1 MKLIKCLQLA
11 FALGLTA
18 GVAKADYFINWKID
32 SSPIQFDFAK
42 VLANS
47 GSYSV
52 YLTDKTG
59 LYNEFGSDES
69 LTSLGADTADYPVGQ
84 TAMGADDPAGYDFR
98 VELYGGED
106 GQTLL
111 AFSETKSFDALQS
124 LRCIGTDIKG
134 VTGEGVWTASS
145 FTVVPEPT
153 SGMLFLL
160 GLASLA
166 LRRKR
171 VEG

>member
-18 GVAKADYFINWKID
+18 GVAKADYFINWKIED

-42 VLANS
+42 VQANS

-52 YLTDKTG
+52 YLTGKTG
-59 LYNEFGSDES
+59 LYNEFGSDTS
-69 LTSLGADTADYPVGQ
+69 LTSLGADTVDYPVGQ
-84 TAMGADDPAGYDFR
+84 TAMGAGGPDGYDFC
-98 VELYGGED
+98 VELYGGAD
-106 GQTLL
+106 GETLL
-111 AFSETKSFDALQS
+111 AVSETKSFADLQS

-134 VTGEGVWTASS
+134 VTGEGVWAVSG
-145 FTVVPEPT
+145 FHAVPEPT

-171 VEG
+171 V

>member
-18 GVAKADYFINWKID
+18 GVAKADYFINWKIEN
-32 SSPIQFDFAK
+32 SSPVQFDFAK
-42 VLANS
+42 VQANS

-59 LYNEFGSDES
+59 LYNDFASDES

-84 TAMGADDPAGYDFR
+84 TAMGKDDPAGYDFR

-111 AFSETKSFDALQS
+111 AFSETKSFDALQTI
-124 LRCIGTDIKG
+124 RCIGTDIKG
-134 VTGEGVWTASS
+134 VTGEGVWTVSN

-153 SGMLFLL
+153 SGMLLLL
-160 GLASLA
+160 GVAGLA
-166 LRRKR
+166 LRRRR
-171 VEG
+171 V